1 MTDLLDRLSAAL
13 ADRYRVEHELGRG
26 GMATVYLA
34 HDPKHDRKVAVK
46 VLDPDL
52 AVVVGATRF
61 LHEIKVTANLHHP
74 HILPLHDSGEADGLL
89 YYVMPYV
96 KGESLRDRL
105 DREGRLPVDEA
116 ITIARKVAAALDAA
130 HREGIVHRDIKPENI
145 LLSAGEPIVADFGI
159 ARAVSVP
166 NEAKVTR
173 AGMAVGTPAYMSPE
187 QAAAQEVDQR
197 ADVYALGAVL
207 YEMLTGTPPYDGVTF
222 EEIAAKRMFDP
233 IPSARRVRA
242 EVPLGVDRATS
253 KALATSPGD
262 RFASAIAFAD
272 ALWTGSGE
280 GGRAAGVAAPR
291 RSLRRVGA
299 ALVVA
304 VVAALTWTIVTRDG
318 SVPARASAHV
328 AVLPFTVR
336 GGADV
341 AYLGEGMVSL
351 LSTKLD
357 GAGTWH
363 AVDPRAVFAAVDPSE
378 GAVAQPA
385 AGQALARTLDAELFV
400 LGDIVE
406 VGATVRLDA
415 ALYEA
420 AGEPSP
426 VAQASVEGAADDV
439 LVLVDRLAAQLL
451 VQSPGASGERLTRI
465 AAVTTSSLPALKA
478 YLRGTQLMWSGRF
491 AEAGDALQEA
501 VREDSTFAL
510 AWYQLSVAAD
520 WMLRADIA
528 SEASEQAVRFAD
540 RLAERDRRLLNALR
554 TVRQGRSLEGEQLYR
569 AIVSTYPQDVEAW
582 YQLSEVLFHS
592 GPRLGRPLAESRAPL
607 LRLLA
612 LEPAQATA
620 RVHLARLAAAEGD
633 VAELEALVD
642 QVAGLS
648 EGSRVP
654 LEMRMLLVLARG
666 DADELNA
673 LLAQLGSHAEGDL
686 PELAWA
692 AGSFTDN
699 LEGVRA
705 VVATMTQ
712 PHRSD
717 GLQVVGR
724 VLVAH
729 LSMAAG
735 QWAAASSQLDRAA
748 ALDPTTALEHR
759 TLLATLPFHRRPAEE
774 LSDLRVRF
782 ADLPPPGPAASPLV
796 WHTVHDG
803 LHEVLRAYLVGLV
816 SAALGERD
824 AVARQVAFLER
835 QSGSPDTVPALG
847 DLALGVRAAAAL
859 ADGDAERA
867 AALLDALRLQ
877 TWHQLNVASPFYSL
891 GRERFLRARA
901 YQQVG
906 RLDDA
911 ERWYDSFTN
920 TSVHDLVYLA
930 PSHFYRGEIAEA
942 RGALEEAV
950 AHYQRVLELWSDA
963 DAALQ
968 PLVEEARARIA
979 HLVPHP

>member
-1 MTDLLDRLSAAL
+1 M
-13 ADRYRVEHELGRG
+13 
-26 GMATVYLA
+26 
-34 HDPKHDRKVAVK
+34 
-46 VLDPDL
+46 
-52 AVVVGATRF
+52 
-61 LHEIKVTANLHHP
+61 
-74 HILPLHDSGEADGLL
+74 
-89 YYVMPYV
+89 
-96 KGESLRDRL
+96 
-105 DREGRLPVDEA
+105 
-116 ITIARKVAAALDAA
+116 
-130 HREGIVHRDIKPENI
+130 
-145 LLSAGEPIVADFGI
+145 
-159 ARAVSVP
+159 
-166 NEAKVTR
+166 
-173 AGMAVGTPAYMSPE
+173 
-187 QAAAQEVDQR
+187 
-197 ADVYALGAVL
+197 
-207 YEMLTGTPPYDGVTF
+207 
-222 EEIAAKRMFDP
+222 
-233 IPSARRVRA
+233 
-242 EVPLGVDRATS
+242 
-253 KALATSPGD
+253 
-262 RFASAIAFAD
+262 
-272 ALWTGSGE
+272 
-280 GGRAAGVAAPR
+280 
-291 RSLRRVGA
+291 
-299 ALVVA
+299 
-304 VVAALTWTIVTRDG
+304 
-318 SVPARASAHV
+318 
-328 AVLPFTVR
+328 
-336 GGADV
+336 
-341 AYLGEGMVSL
+341 
-351 LSTKLD
+351 
-357 GAGTWH
+357 
-363 AVDPRAVFAAVDPSE
+363 
-378 GAVAQPA
+378 
-385 AGQALARTLDAELFV
+385 
-400 LGDIVE
+400 
-406 VGATVRLDA
+406 
-415 ALYEA
+415 
-420 AGEPSP
+420 
-426 VAQASVEGAADDV
+426 
-439 LVLVDRLAAQLL
+439 
-451 VQSPGASGERLTRI
+451 
-465 AAVTTSSLPALKA
+465 PALKA
-478 YLRGTQLMWSGRF
+478 YLRGTQLMWTGRF

-774 LSDLRVRF
+774 LSDLRMRF